1 MGCTPAE
8 KPSGRGRDSPD
19 LALSQL
25 EPRVR
30 ERLEWAERTARQC
43 FFPDFGWRRQL
54 VLLAVSGFPR
64 TSELAALSSASRGM
78 CRVMQNADVTAGL
91 LRHVEGCIGAVRDHE
106 AILHSRL
113 VRLCE
118 GLEAARARLLQC
130 SRLEVWQLK
139 KELPA
144 AAVQSVFVPRSQ
156 GRAVNEAACLLLD
169 GFVPDLSVMRRVA
182 EEGRLLEKAACFDPK
197 VLPPG
202 RRRAFLERVSND
214 RPLLAAAA
222 GRRPGGT
229 FVDGEGVAVGALA
242 AWLLAAGEVVE
253 EGPDLEVMAQDRA
266 VHVGRLL
273 SLARWALR
281 PSVGQLPEAAPTTT
295 TLLAVGATASH
306 ARALVLQDRRVAALT
321 ADTDSVPQWLV
332 LRPPP
337 SPPPPNRPP
346 CLGRPARCRYA
357 EVPVPQATLEGAVDV
372 PWPSLANDCV
382 AAQQSGVEAPRLP
395 NVSGAPRLRV
405 TVPRSAS
412 AASMVD
418 ETPPASPLW
427 VVEPSFGASATKGKG
442 CSAAGDGQTTEV
454 WPWPAPWAAGV
465 VPAGPGASAVSAL
478 RRMKKT
484 SAPSSCCSTT
494 ASERHISAS
503 SLSS

>member
-1 MGCTPAE
+1 MGFTPAE
-8 KPSGRGRDSPD
+8 KPSETNRDSPD

-43 FFPDFGWRRQL
+43 FFSDFGWRRQL
-54 VLLAVSGFPR
+54 VLLAASGFPR

-78 CRVMQNADVTAGL
+78 CRVMRNAEVTAGL
-91 LRHVEGCIGAVRDHE
+91 LRHVEGGIGAVRDHE

-156 GRAVNEAACLLLD
+156 GRAVSEAACLLLD

-197 VLPPG
+197 VLPPV

-222 GRRPGGT
+222 GRRLGGT

-266 VHVGRLL
+266 VYVGRLL

-295 TLLAVGATASH
+295 TLLAVG
-306 ARALVLQDRRVAALT
+306 DRRAAALT

-332 LRPPP
+332 LRPPS

-346 CLGRPARCRYA
+346 CLGRPARRRYA
-357 EVPVPQATLEGAVDV
+357 EVPVPQAPLKGPVDV
-372 PWPSLANDCV
+372 LWPSLANDCV
-382 AAQQSGVEAPRLP
+382 AAQQSGVEAARWP

-412 AASMVD
+412 AASIVD

-427 VVEPSFGASATKGKG
+427 VVEPSFGTV

-478 RRMKKT
+478 RLMKKT

-494 ASERHISAS
+494 ASERHISAT